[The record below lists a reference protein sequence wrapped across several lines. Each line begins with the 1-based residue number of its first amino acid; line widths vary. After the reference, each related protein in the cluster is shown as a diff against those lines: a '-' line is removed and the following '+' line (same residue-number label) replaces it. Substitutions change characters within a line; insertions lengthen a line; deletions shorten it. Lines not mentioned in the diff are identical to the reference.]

1 MARTNH
7 SRNTVGRPGVL
18 IALAV
23 SLVLTMLIS
32 ATPAPA
38 APPAA
43 PTINEPAEGRNPHP
57 ADVHMEATGFSD
69 TDGDTHQCTRWE
81 IWAVDPEQR
90 AWSSPCVGSELKVH
104 IHLGDGT
111 FEGPQAGKTELEYST
126 PYELRVRFE
135 DSNGELGAEAVR
147 PFTTTHAG
155 PPGQAGADPWAT
167 RQPGYR
173 VDVIASGFQLPL
185 AVAMVPNPGNDP
197 SDPMA
202 YVAELYGSIQTVTND
217 GEVHEYAHGLLN
229 FDPTGPFPGTGEQGV
244 GGLAVDPQSGDLFAS
259 MMYEDISSPEDP
271 NPLYPKVVRLHSTDG
286 GLTSSSQETILDM
299 HGAFQGHSHQV
310 SNVTVGPDGHV
321 YVHNGDGFYFYD
333 APTDLDDWRGKVLR
347 MTKDGDPVTSNPFY
361 GAADAGSD
369 GLLDPRDYVFAYGF
383 RNAFGGTWRA
393 SDGKH
398 YQVENGPFIDRF
410 ARVDRGVNYKWDGT
424 DASMATGA
432 LYNWSP
438 AHAPLQISFIE
449 PQTFGG
455 SGFPQT
461 KMDHA
466 YVTET
471 GPTYATGPT
480 ELGKRIVDFAPEGSG
495 FADPRALI
503 EYTGVGKAT
512 AAGLAAGP
520 DGLYFTDLYPDG
532 TATAPFDLGAKLL
545 RVRYVGAGPP
555 ETTIA
560 KGPRKEVR
568 TKRKRKAFSFTLMAS
583 RDDASFEC
591 KRDKR
596 EFEPCNSAYRPV
608 VRAKRN
614 HFKEHKLLVRATDDA
629 GTDPTPAKY
638 KWRLKRKR

>member
-7 SRNTVGRPGVL
+7 SQNTVGRAEVL
-18 IALAV
+18 IALACAIV
-23 SLVLTMLIS
+23 GALLI
-32 ATPAPA
+32 AAPPA
-38 APPAA
+38 AATPPAA
-43 PTINEPAEGRNPHP
+43 PTITEPADGRNPHP

-69 TDGDTHQCTRWE
+69 ADGDTHQCTQWE
-81 IWAVDPEQR
+81 IWAVNPEER
-90 AWSSPCVGSELKVH
+90 VWSSSCVGSELKVH
-104 IHLGDGT
+104 IHLGNGT

-126 PYELRVRFE
+126 QYELRVAFE
-135 DSNGELGAEAVR
+135 DSNAELSAEAVQ
-147 PFTTTHAG
+147 PFTTTNAG
-155 PPGQAGADPWAT
+155 PPGQSAADPWAT
-167 RQPGYR
+167 RQPGYV
-173 VDVIASGFQLPL
+173 VDVIAAGFQLPL
-185 AVAMVPNPGNDP
+185 AVAMVPNPGDDP
-197 SDPMA
+197 DDPLA

-217 GEVHEYAHGLLN
+217 GEVREYAHGLLN

-244 GGLAVDPQSGDLFAS
+244 GGIAVDPQSGDLFATA
-259 MMYEDISSPEDP
+259 MYEDTDSPEDP

-286 GLTSSSQETILDM
+286 GLTASSEETILDM

-310 SNVTVGPDGHV
+310 SNVTVGPDGLL
-321 YVHNGDGFYFYD
+321 YVHNGDGFFFYD

-347 MTKDGDPVTSNPFY
+347 MTKDGDPVTGNPFY
-361 GAADAGSD
+361 SAADQGSD
-369 GLLDPRDYVFAYGF
+369 GELDPRDYVFAYGF
-383 RNAFGGTWRA
+383 RNPFGGTWRA
-393 SDGKH
+393 SDGRH
-398 YQVENGPFIDRF
+398 YEVENGPFVDRL
-410 ARVDRGVNYKWDGT
+410 ARVDRGVNYGWNGT
-424 DASMATGA
+424 DASMTTGA

-480 ELGKRIVDFAPEGSG
+480 ELGKRIVDFAPQGSG
-495 FADPRALI
+495 FADPKALI

-520 DGLYFTDLYPDG
+520 DGLYFTDLYPDPA
-532 TATAPFDLGAKLL
+532 ATAPYDLGAKLL

-555 ETTIA
+555 ETTIG
-560 KGPRKEVR
+560 KGPRKKVR
-568 TKRKRKAFSFTLMAS
+568 TRRKKKTFKFTLEAS
-583 RDDASFEC
+583 REDVSFEC

-596 EFEPCNSAYRPV
+596 EFEPCDSPYRPV
-608 VRAKRN
+608 VRAKRK
-614 HFKEHKLLVRATDDA
+614 HFKKHTVLVRATDDA
-629 GTDPTPAKY
+629 GTDPTPAKH